1 LRAKKTAIIGGTFNP
16 VHMGHIYLAQLIIN
30 NTDYSRLLFIPVN
43 KPSHKIEIMAIS
55 ADHRIKMIKM
65 AIHEISA
72 INIEIVVDDCEIDR
86 GGLSYSLDT
95 VNYVYNNYEVEGK
108 LGFIIGDDLTAGLPT
123 WYKWDLLKRKVTFLI
138 ARRESTLSDNI
149 KLPDGISYKFMK
161 NTVKEVS
168 SSSLRMKIMSGDDV
182 SEFLPVSV
190 YEYIKENRLYCP

>member
-1 LRAKKTAIIGGTFNP
+1 MRAKKTAIIGGTFNP

-43 KPSHKIEIMAIS
+43 KPSHNIGIMAIS

>member
-1 LRAKKTAIIGGTFNP
+1 
-16 VHMGHIYLAQLIIN
+16 
-30 NTDYSRLLFIPVN
+30 
-43 KPSHKIEIMAIS
+43 MAIS